1 MVARVGVALVPEH
14 VETRALYNPDK
25 PGLEQVSCDWWRAGH
40 VTMLTSYWST
50 PQGKLEMWVDMF
62 PMDLPLPRLQVT
74 VMS

>member
-1 MVARVGVALVPEH
+1 MVE
-14 VETRALYNPDK
+14 
-25 PGLEQVSCDWWRAGH
+25 AGH
-40 VTMLTSYWST
+40 VTMLTSDWST